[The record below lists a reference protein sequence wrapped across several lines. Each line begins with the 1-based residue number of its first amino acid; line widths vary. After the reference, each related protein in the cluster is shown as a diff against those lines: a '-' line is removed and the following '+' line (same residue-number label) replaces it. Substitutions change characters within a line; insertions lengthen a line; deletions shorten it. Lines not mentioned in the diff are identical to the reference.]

1 MALELRDSNIAGH
14 YNNNVNTIPLINKQQ
29 CMYVIDWKQSKLTYI
44 RGVKNMLGYNKT
56 DFRIDNF
63 TNFIHP
69 DDIIVVMRVLSAY
82 MTHAFKSSKVDKDL
96 RFNST
101 YRLLKKDWTYMRI
114 LRQSSPYEID
124 TSGKLISHLSVL
136 TDISFM
142 ESADHKVEWD
152 IYSNTM
158 EIHDFKHLIYK
169 DFIDFFTPREL
180 EIIIL
185 IKAGYTNKRISEK
198 LFISFHT
205 VVAHRKNILLKSDCH
220 NTKELLEFTSI
231 NGIT

>member
-1 MALELRDSNIAGH
+1 
-14 YNNNVNTIPLINKQQ
+14 
-29 CMYVIDWKQSKLTYI
+29 
-44 RGVKNMLGYNKT
+44 
-56 DFRIDNF
+56 
-63 TNFIHP
+63 
-69 DDIIVVMRVLSAY
+69 
-82 MTHAFKSSKVDKDL
+82 
-96 RFNST
+96 
-101 YRLLKKDWTYMRI
+101 
-114 LRQSSPYEID
+114 
-124 TSGKLISHLSVL
+124 
-136 TDISFM
+136 M

-205 VVAHRKNILLKSDCH
+205 VVAHRKNILLKSACH